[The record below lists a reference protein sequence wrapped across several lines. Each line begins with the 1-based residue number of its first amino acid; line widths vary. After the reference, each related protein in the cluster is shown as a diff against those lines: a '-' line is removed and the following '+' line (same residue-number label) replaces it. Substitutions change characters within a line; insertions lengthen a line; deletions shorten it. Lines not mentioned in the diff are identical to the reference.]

1 MTNEEILFWSKSISI
16 SLNTSVLYTSD
27 INEAF
32 KLHENNP
39 LNEIFPNYNFN
50 SLISN
55 EIKNMEEGNIYY
67 ISTVVKANYI
77 ILILDKE
84 NYLIMGPFK
93 SKEINEDD
101 IEELKKE
108 LNLNDIFGMA
118 LKKYLF
124 SLNTLH
130 SDKIWGLCNLFLQR
144 YYDSKVTYPINFIG
158 YNPIK
163 NKLTSVEA
171 NINSD
176 VPLWIVEERY
186 KQENELLK
194 AVSKGDFS
202 SACIAYDRIKS
213 NLFSYYN
220 FREELNELK
229 GISIVKVLLR
239 KGAELGGVHPVH
251 LENLST
257 KYSLLLSSSYSL
269 DKGIIIKMIKDFCTL
284 VNEYSLNGYSTL
296 IKNTLNY
303 IQFNLN
309 EDLNVSGIAKHF
321 CITPNHLYR
330 VFKKE
335 VGVSVIEYINKK
347 RIEESIKLIKATDL
361 QIQIIAERVGIND
374 ISYFSKLFKKQV
386 GKSPTQYKKD
396 LIKHIDK

>member
-55 EIKNMEEGNIYY
+55 EIKKMEEGNIYY

-77 ILILDKE
+77 ILVLDKE

-163 NKLTSVEA
+163 NK
-171 NINSD
+171 
-176 VPLWIVEERY
+176 
-186 KQENELLK
+186 
-194 AVSKGDFS
+194 
-202 SACIAYDRIKS
+202 
-213 NLFSYYN
+213 
-220 FREELNELK
+220 
-229 GISIVKVLLR
+229 
-239 KGAELGGVHPVH
+239 
-251 LENLST
+251 
-257 KYSLLLSSSYSL
+257 
-269 DKGIIIKMIKDFCTL
+269 
-284 VNEYSLNGYSTL
+284 
-296 IKNTLNY
+296 
-303 IQFNLN
+303 
-309 EDLNVSGIAKHF
+309 
-321 CITPNHLYR
+321 
-330 VFKKE
+330 
-335 VGVSVIEYINKK
+335 
-347 RIEESIKLIKATDL
+347 
-361 QIQIIAERVGIND
+361 
-374 ISYFSKLFKKQV
+374 
-386 GKSPTQYKKD
+386 
-396 LIKHIDK
+396 